1 MYWMRFGPPCQ
12 ICCSFSKVFSFKFVN
27 KNLLFSRSMMSQAID
42 VGERMNARFIILTHF
57 SQRYPKMPLLPDGVS
72 GKVGIAFDFM
82 RVSVD
87 SESGWL
93 WQIPIIRIIFVFN
106 VRLLLFSFILSIVLS
121 QRVFTL
127 VIFSSLSQFSLSE
140 ASMLP
145 RFMPTLKHLFAENI
159 QELQENKMKRAEKE
173 FFRLNELIG
182 DVQARWSWTVNT
194 AEYWGRVSWICTK
207 HCLFISN

>member
-1 MYWMRFGPPCQ
+1 FIENGDLTNSAEERSRHEETLLNKLSLKKFETVPVRHCSNAYGLVVTHQEGWKIVYSGDTMPCDALVTAGQ
-12 ICCSFSKVFSFKFVN
+12 DAD
-27 KNLLFSRSMMSQAID
+27 LLLHEATLEDGMDEEAVIKKHSMMSQAID

-82 RVSVD
+82 R
-87 SESGWL
+87 
-93 WQIPIIRIIFVFN
+93 
-106 VRLLLFSFILSIVLS
+106 
-121 QRVFTL
+121 
-127 VIFSSLSQFSLSE
+127 FSLSE
-140 ASMLP
+140 VSMLP

-182 DVQARWSWTVNT
+182 DVQAR
-194 AEYWGRVSWICTK
+194 
-207 HCLFISN
+207 